1 VADILAM
8 CIFAQNV
15 HLLFGCFGGQYF
27 TFVKVSVFVLR
38 TSVLIGRLSAA
49 IFHFFRYFDK
59 RVLLAGGQAQ
69 CV

>member
-1 VADILAM
+1 M
-8 CIFAQNV
+8 
-15 HLLFGCFGGQYF
+15 
-27 TFVKVSVFVLR
+27 FVKVYVFLLR
-38 TSVLIGRLSAA
+38 TSVLIGRLPAV